1 MHHPASTNIG
11 GGLPSR
17 LTDTPER
24 LWTQL
29 HRHQAE
35 LQAAITAGQLDQIHA
50 HAVAIKQL
58 TDALVEVVH
67 PDHKPAVQKGAEN
80 VNRLISDVHK
90 SAHAEDPASVAA
102 NFKQFN
108 LALRDLDELM
118 KKQ

>member
-1 MHHPASTNIG
+1 MG

-35 LQAAITAGQLDQIHA
+35 LQVAITAGKLDQIQA
-50 HAVAIKQL
+50 HAVAVKQL
-58 TDALVEVVH
+58 TAALVEVVH
-67 PDHKPAVQKGAEN
+67 PDHKAAVQKGAEN
-80 VNRLISDVHK
+80 VDRLISDIHN
-90 SAHAEDPASVAA
+90 SAHAEDPAAVEA
-102 NFKQFN
+102 NFKQFTT
-108 LALRDLDELM
+108 ALHDLDELM

>member
-1 MHHPASTNIG
+1 MG
-11 GGLPSR
+11 GESASR

-29 HRHQAE
+29 HRHLTE
-35 LQAAITAGQLDQIHA
+35 LRAAITAGKLDQIHD

-58 TDALVEVVH
+58 TGALVEVVH
-67 PDHKPAVQKGAEN
+67 PDHKAVVQRGAEN

-90 SAHAEDPASVAA
+90 SAHAGHPASVEA
-102 NFKQFN
+102 NFKQFST
-108 LALRDLDELM
+108 ALHDLEEQM